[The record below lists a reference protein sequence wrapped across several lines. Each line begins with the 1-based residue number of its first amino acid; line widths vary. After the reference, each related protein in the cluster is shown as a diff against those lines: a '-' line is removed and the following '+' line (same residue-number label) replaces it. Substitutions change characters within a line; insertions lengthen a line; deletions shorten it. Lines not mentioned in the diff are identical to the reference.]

1 MGSTRALTLWAQE
14 AVFASGRGTTAV
26 RFIAVLVTARIRM
39 LRGVAGYPAAGVGTL
54 NHSRCRMTFSM
65 AVSPEAMIVRRPA
78 FPAAAAV
85 SLPARLGCGKQFMAA
100 TLRLARRTGT

>member
-1 MGSTRALTLWAQE
+1 MR
-14 AVFASGRGTTAV
+14 FAAMSSAV
-26 RFIAVLVTARIRM
+26 RFIAVLVTALIRM
-39 LRGVAGYPAAGVGTL
+39 LRGVAGYPEDGVGTL

-65 AVSPEAMIVRRPA
+65 AVSPEAMIVRGPA

-100 TLRLARRTGT
+100 TLHLARRTGT